1 MLQINDSAE
10 THEIFDEIDTVQN
23 PPIKAPNSR
32 KRATSSKKKTKAKTK
47 IIGERTFID
56 VETGESQI
64 FNVVDIEDCD
74 ADFDKIWLSHILSAI
89 EEIGNAKI
97 KILNY
102 ILENREKANNS
113 LIITTRELAEVTN
126 TSLDT
131 VSKTLRALEKNDII
145 KRKVGSIML
154 CPNAIFKG
162 KHKNRMNVLYQ
173 YRHFE

>member
-1 MLQINDSAE
+1 MLQVNDNKNSSASSSE
-10 THEIFDEIDTVQN
+10 DYDMKSSV
-23 PPIKAPNSR
+23 KVR
-32 KRATSSKKKTKAKTK
+32 KTTAKKKRTKV
-47 IIGERTFID
+47 IGEKIYID
-56 VETGESQI
+56 KETGESQI
-64 FNVVDIEDCD
+64 FNVVDIEDVD
-74 ADFDKIWLSHILSAI
+74 ADFDKIWLAHILSAI

-113 LIITTRELAEVTN
+113 LIITTRELAEATN

-162 KHKNRMNVLYQ
+162 KHKNRMNILYQ
-173 YRHFE
+173 YRHFGE

>member
-1 MLQINDSAE
+1 MLQINDNINLSDSSSEEYDMKSAAK
-10 THEIFDEIDTVQN
+10 V
-23 PPIKAPNSR
+23 KKMAA
-32 KRATSSKKKTKAKTK
+32 KKKKTRV
-47 IIGERTFID
+47 IGEKTYID
-56 VETGESQI
+56 QETGESQI
-64 FNVVDIEDCD
+64 FNVVDIEDVD
-74 ADFDKIWLSHILSAI
+74 ADFDKIWLAHILSAI

-113 LIITTRELAEVTN
+113 LIITTRELAEATD

-145 KRKVGSIML
+145 KRKIGSIML

-162 KHKNRMNVLYQ
+162 KHKNRMNILYQ
-173 YRHFE
+173 YRHFGK